1 MSKCGT
7 NHSTNQD
14 VVCHGFNSLAY
25 KIAVSLKLT
34 VTSQAA
40 LESPARVWLTPC
52 SHCSQELF
60 TPQFHNNSPDCYNNT
75 NATAHVTQA
84 TMIIQKSVST
94 SQDVL
99 VVYDDLC

>member
-40 LESPARVWLTPC
+40 LESPAKVWLTPC

-60 TPQFHNNSPDCYNNT
+60 DVKRSNARVSQQSFQPGAL
-75 NATAHVTQA
+75 NATD
-84 TMIIQKSVST
+84 
-94 SQDVL
+94 SQQL
-99 VVYDDLC
+99 SRLLQ